1 MGDFLPELSSPES
14 TLLTCIQRTLDRSSG
29 KIVSSIP
36 VSDSATDSPYF
47 EVPPPTLRPDRPA
60 LLVSSTS
67 WTPDEDFRIL
77 LEALKL
83 YEARAEEL
91 AAAADAGSK
100 TLPKLF
106 VIITGKGPLRAECVS
121 KAWKLHQTWRWV
133 RCLCLWLKA
142 EDYPILLGLPSVL
155 HLEG

>member
-14 TLLTCIQRTLDRSSG
+14 TLLTSIERNLNHSSNG
-29 KIVSSIP
+29 IIPSIP
-36 VSDSATDSPYF
+36 ASDSTTVSPYF
-47 EVPPPTLRPDRPA
+47 EIPPPSLRPDRPA

-67 WTPDEDFRIL
+67 WTPDEDFGIL

-91 AAAADAGSK
+91 TAAADASSK

-106 VIITGKGPLRAECVS
+106 VIITGKGPLQAEYMS
-121 KAWKLHQTWRWV
+121 KVRKLHQTWKWV
-133 RCLCLWLKA
+133 RCLSLWLKA
-142 EDYPILLGLPSVL
+142 EDYPMLLGLPSFL
-155 HLEG
+155 QA